1 MRILKNNTNWC
12 ITIIRTSNKG
22 AFALNNNKLC
32 WMDNFIGQSQNE
44 NSGIIISISISIRK
58 CKQTYFLKILV

>member
-12 ITIIRTSNKG
+12 ITIIRTSNKREF
-22 AFALNNNKLC
+22 AFNNNKLC
-32 WMDNFIGQSQNE
+32 WMENFIGQSQNE

-58 CKQTYFLKILV
+58 SKQTYFLKILV